1 MAGKN
6 PIKALFQRVPK
17 PFRNKYLLVAIV
29 FSVWLVFL
37 DRYNLIDIWHLENT
51 KEEIIEKTQ
60 GYETSELEK
69 ELQELDNPEKLEEVA
84 REKYYMKKDD
94 EDVFVIEED

>member
-6 PIKALFQRVPK
+6 FVKSLFQQIPK
-17 PFRNKYLLVAIV
+17 PFRNKYLLVAVV

-51 KEEIIEKTQ
+51 KEEIIDKTK
-60 GYETSELEK
+60 GYETSALKEELKELES
-69 ELQELDNPEKLEEVA
+69 PEKLEEVA

-94 EDVFVIEED
+94 EDVFVIEEK